1 LTDERATDLTA
12 HRTHR
17 APCPWVRDQHAHE
30 LKALE
35 IAMKELVIILLI
47 CCGVATSS
55 AQAIECLSVPNQ
67 SESGWW
73 SWREI
78 EGRKC
83 WYKKVG
89 EVPPKSEFIW
99 PEHTKEATPEADPT
113 QQELSSMRAPEATTT
128 TLPQIEIA
136 RVKPVDLSAP
146 NFRLSDGLID
156 LMKGFS
162 LAGFQGIGGAWDTPP
177 YIALPADTF
186 DARYGPW

>member
-1 LTDERATDLTA
+1 
-12 HRTHR
+12 
-17 APCPWVRDQHAHE
+17 
-30 LKALE
+30 
-35 IAMKELVIILLI
+35 MKELVIILLI

-89 EVPPKSEFIW
+89 AVPPKSEFIW